1 MQPTDIPATADYSLL
16 TVPIWIL
23 YSGWTVAEV
32 AIQPEESVVI
42 AFIRSIPAMLATAAG
57 VIQAIYSIRLKR
69 EKMAMEKELKLKEL
83 ERRFPDPD

>member
-16 TVPIWIL
+16 TVPIWFV
-23 YSGWTVAEV
+23 YSTWTVADIAV
-32 AIQPEESVVI
+32 QPEESVVI
-42 AFIRSIPAMLATAAG
+42 AFVRSIPAMLATAAG

-69 EKMAMEKELKLKEL
+69 EKMAIEKELKLKEL

>member
-1 MQPTDIPATADYSLL
+1 MQPTDIPATSDYSLL
-16 TVPIWIL
+16 TVPIWFL

-42 AFIRSIPAMLATAAG
+42 AFIKTIPAIGMAAAG
-57 VIQAIYSIRLKR
+57 IIQAIYVIRLKR
-69 EKMAMEKELKLKEL
+69 EKMAIEKELKLKEL

>member
-1 MQPTDIPATADYSLL
+1 MQPTDIPTPADYSIL
-16 TVPIWIL
+16 TIPIWFV
-23 YSGWTVAEV
+23 YSTWTVADI

>member
-1 MQPTDIPATADYSLL
+1 MQPTDIPTPADYSIL
-16 TVPIWIL
+16 TVPLWGV
-23 YSGWTVAEV
+23 YSVWTVAEV

-69 EKMAMEKELKLKEL
+69 EKMAIEKELKLKEL

>member
-1 MQPTDIPATADYSLL
+1 MQSTDIPSSSDYSIL
-16 TVPIWIL
+16 TVPLWFV

-69 EKMAMEKELKLKEL
+69 EKMAMERELKLKEL